1 MMIRSIKSSDM
12 HELLALL
19 EATKLFESNDIEE
32 LAKMLDLHFNNATD
46 SQDVWLTDD
55 DNGLVGVAYVAP
67 ERMAEG
73 AWNLYLIAIH
83 PDYQRQGRG
92 ASLLR
97 YVEQMLIK
105 RNQRLLLVE
114 TSGLDEFEYVRTFY
128 RQNGYKEEARIRE
141 FYKAGEDKV
150 IFRKML
156 RKDA

>member
-1 MMIRSIKSSDM
+1 MIRSIKSSDM